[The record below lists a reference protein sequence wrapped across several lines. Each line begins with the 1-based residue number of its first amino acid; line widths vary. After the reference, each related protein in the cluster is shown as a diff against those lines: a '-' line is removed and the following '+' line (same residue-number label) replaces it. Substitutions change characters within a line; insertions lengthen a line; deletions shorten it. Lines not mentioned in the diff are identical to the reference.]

1 MIKKILLP
9 GILLLSSLPIY
20 PQEKEIIHSTEH
32 LNFLGSAGN
41 SKILKEK
48 KVPINI
54 FKENVEVLKKRLSVP
69 IESNPFVYYHTEKY
83 FSYDW
88 LPKVIGISKYYF
100 PLFEA
105 KISKYQVPDELK
117 YLAIVESALNPIAVS
132 PAGAKG
138 LWQFMP
144 GTGDNFGLKENE
156 YVDIFLD
163 PVANT
168 DCAMNYLKKLYG
180 RYNNWLLAISAYNCG
195 AGNVD
200 KAIQKAK
207 SSDYW
212 VVRRFLPSETQ
223 AYVPTFLALCY
234 VFNFYEQHNVQ
245 VPNFKYSFTRDFKP
259 IVVDQDTT
267 LSEIA
272 KKYNMPLNLLLF
284 ANPQILSNFVPKG
297 VVVYVFNL

>member
-1 MIKKILLP
+1 
-9 GILLLSSLPIY
+9 
-20 PQEKEIIHSTEH
+20 
-32 LNFLGSAGN
+32 
-41 SKILKEK
+41 
-48 KVPINI
+48 
-54 FKENVEVLKKRLSVP
+54 
-69 IESNPFVYYHTEKY
+69 
-83 FSYDW
+83 
-88 LPKVIGISKYYF
+88 
-100 PLFEA
+100 
-105 KISKYQVPDELK
+105 
-117 YLAIVESALNPIAVS
+117 
-132 PAGAKG
+132 
-138 LWQFMP
+138 MP

-297 VVVYVFNL
+297 VVVYCLN